1 MSLYL
6 YELVP
11 TEGQAEAAIKAFDDA
26 VVAPGGRRIG

>member
-11 TEGQAEAAIKAFDDA
+11 TEGQAEAAIKASTMLSSPPA
-26 VVAPGGRRIG
+26 AN

>member
-11 TEGQAEAAIKAFDDA
+11 TEGQAETAIKHSATQSSPA
-26 VVAPGGRRIG
+26 AAN